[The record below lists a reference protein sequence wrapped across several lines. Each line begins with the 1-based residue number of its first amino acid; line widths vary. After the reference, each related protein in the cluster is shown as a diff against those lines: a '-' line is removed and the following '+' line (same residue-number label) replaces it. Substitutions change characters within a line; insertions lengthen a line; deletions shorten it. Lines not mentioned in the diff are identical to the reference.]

1 MYASGLPAHN
11 LKVAGSNPAPATTSE
26 ISQVALSASFAV
38 RAVTF
43 FLSEQTGRHHH
54 EVRRVVTLTSMCK
67 PMLRDVR
74 LILQPIGIAPASRN

>member
-1 MYASGLPAHN
+1 
-11 LKVAGSNPAPATTSE
+11 
-26 ISQVALSASFAV
+26 V